1 MTSVTKMTAWKSKPT
16 VDVLRALLAKAER
29 GEISGLLYVCKE
41 GRRPQT
47 IGLTGDYRDDPVQ
60 VLAVNER
67 VRHVVNRMI
76 DARDVIAS

>member
-16 VDVLRALLAKAER
+16 VDVLKALLAKAER

-67 VRHVVNRMI
+67 VRHVINRMI